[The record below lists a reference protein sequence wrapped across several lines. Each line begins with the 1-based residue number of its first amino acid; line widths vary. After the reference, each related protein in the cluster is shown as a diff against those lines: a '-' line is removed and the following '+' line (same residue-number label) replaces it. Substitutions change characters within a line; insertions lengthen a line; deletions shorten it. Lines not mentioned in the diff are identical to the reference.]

1 MFALPANIDGPC
13 NYENV
18 YFSFQNNNKKKI
30 VKESIRNP
38 EALHFKSWAISSG
51 PGLEPLFL
59 LEAEK

>member
-18 YFSFQNNNKKKI
+18 YFSFQNNKKKKI
-30 VKESIRNP
+30 VKECIRYP
-38 EALHFKSWAISSG
+38 EALHFKSCAISSG
-51 PGLEPLFL
+51 PGLEPLFP